1 MTSSAAAGQD
11 TRSQWSRIRE
21 RFFPVS
27 ASSGRHSSASS
38 ASSADAVPP
47 ATPSSNRNDAWR
59 ALITEIEADEREASE
74 RTSQLRSG
82 LEAYHRSKL
91 GAGCPVPT
99 TPGFVRC
106 CLRAK
111 KYQVPKALQLA
122 TNYAQFRVRAGWG
135 PGAVTAAELRPEL
148 SLGLNLLLPNPDAQ
162 GNVVLTQSMSKMLDA
177 GSSLE
182 RLQRAGYYLLH
193 RALQRREAQ
202 ERGIALLLDFQGFSL
217 SALRN
222 IRMEDLRRGVSMLQ
236 DCFPARLCVIYV
248 LNEPRWLLLLVQLL
262 RPLLSRDSMEQKFRL
277 CGKGEGLRP
286 HIPAAQLPSSLGL
299 GGTLEFDWEAQL
311 QRWEAEEARLGPS
324 SSDPALL
331 LDAEESRA
339 AVANSRRSRRL
350 ES

>member
-1 MTSSAAAGQD
+1 MR
-11 TRSQWSRIRE
+11 RSGKGGGAPKAKQVEE
-21 RFFPVS
+21 RHES
-27 ASSGRHSSASS
+27 
-38 ASSADAVPP
+38 
-47 ATPSSNRNDAWR
+47 
-59 ALITEIEADEREASE
+59 EEREA
-74 RTSQLRSG
+74 QVG
-82 LEAYHRSKL
+82 
-91 GAGCPVPT
+91 GA
-99 TPGFVRC
+99 
-106 CLRAK
+106 
-111 KYQVPKALQLA
+111 
-122 TNYAQFRVRAGWG
+122 
-135 PGAVTAAELRPEL
+135 
-148 SLGLNLLLPNPDAQ
+148 
-162 GNVVLTQSMSKMLDA
+162 
-177 GSSLE
+177 
-182 RLQRAGYYLLH
+182 
-193 RALQRREAQ
+193 
-202 ERGIALLLDFQGFSL
+202 QGFSL

-324 SSDPALL
+324 SWDPALL

-339 AVANSRRSRRL
+339 AVASSRWSRRL